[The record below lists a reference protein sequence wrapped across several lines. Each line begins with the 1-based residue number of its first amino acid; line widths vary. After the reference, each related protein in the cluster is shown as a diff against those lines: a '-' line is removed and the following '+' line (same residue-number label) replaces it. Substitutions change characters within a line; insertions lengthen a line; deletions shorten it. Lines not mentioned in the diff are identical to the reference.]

1 MRGNDL
7 WKKDQKDQKVAKR
20 DPIYMRILCLN
31 SHLAVTK

>member
-20 DPIYMRILCLN
+20 DPIYMRIY
-31 SHLAVTK
+31 A